1 MNLEPNLTHTR
12 TQKQFLMKSPEFN
25 NVKSSII
32 MVVEFQLKEMMFRR
46 YLYEIEHP
54 KSIF

>member
-12 TQKQFLMKSPEFN
+12 IQKQFLMKSPEFN